1 MSLLAPTLE
10 AYFTLRLRTQK
21 NASAHTVASYRDCWR
36 LLLGYVHETTGKQP
50 STLSFDDLDAPVV
63 GAFLE
68 HLERDRH
75 VNIASRNVRLAAA
88 RSFFRFAALQH
99 PEHSALIGR
108 VLSIPAKRTER
119 ALVCFLTP
127 EEVDALLLS
136 PDRTRWAG
144 RRDHALLVVAVQTG
158 LRVSELT
165 GLRRRDVHLGTG
177 PHVSCIGKGRK
188 QRCTPLTRQSV
199 AILRIFLADRAGGE
213 DDPVFP
219 GPRGAPLGRDAVRRL
234 VERHAQAAALRCRS
248 ISAKQV
254 TPHVLRHTCAMRML
268 EAGLDIT
275 TIALWL
281 GHEDPR
287 TTTIYLHAYLA
298 LKERAIARTT
308 PPHTKP
314 GRYRPSDRLI
324 EFLEGL

>member
-1 MSLLAPTLE
+1 MS
-10 AYFTLRLRTQK
+10 
-21 NASAHTVASYRDCWR
+21 
-36 LLLGYVHETTGKQP
+36 
-50 STLSFDDLDAPVV
+50 
-63 GAFLE
+63 
-68 HLERDRH
+68 
-75 VNIASRNVRLAAA
+75 IASRNVRLAAEACRA
-88 RSFFRFAALQH
+88 RPGVLPH
-99 PEHSALIGR
+99 PRGSR
-108 VLSIPAKRTER
+108 RP
-119 ALVCFLTP
+119 
-127 EEVDALLLS
+127 LLS

-177 PHVSCIGKGRK
+177 PHVSCTGKGRK
-188 QRCTPLTRQSV
+188 ERSTPLTRQTV

-219 GPRGAPLGRDAVRRL
+219 GPRGDPLGRDAVRRL
-234 VERHAQAAALRCRS
+234 VHRHAQAAALRCRS

-268 EAGLDIT
+268 EAGLDLT

-287 TTTIYLHAYLA
+287 TTFVLLRSRSKR
-298 LKERAIARTT
+298 LVRAGLLCD
-308 PPHTKP
+308 
-314 GRYRPSDRLI
+314 GRS
-324 EFLEGL
+324 